1 MTELDSLQK
10 YWTSYGNNA
19 GTIAN
24 AREPDAKK
32 LDHLYEKD
40 DEQLEKGKR
49 GDKYWNDPYAIATAM
64 LIAQGKF
71 EGGDRRETGQA
82 PPWGQGDFRRES
94 EGARERDRVA
104 GAIGK
109 KGFGKK
115 RRKGKKKA
123 AVNKML
129 FKGKKAMD
137 LEKISPSLERLIAF
151 GAGWALSGDIVN
163 RDVPQDLVRE
173 WERAVNNQASDNE
186 RRRLERKI
194 KSRLRKS
201 DDTIF
206 NALHEHY
213 LSKDHAPVPPRV
225 GLMWDAVKHRWTRPE
240 RIGRTVWELSGHKR
254 IRGTGTGV
262 HERSVKAHGSGGRGA
277 GSATAGRRFRSSGD
291 SGRLNVHDGGKGVGT
306 NGAQSHPAF
315 RGLKAFKRGST
326 QPKRNK
332 AKKRR

>member
-173 WERAVNNQASDNE
+173 WERAVNN
-186 RRRLERKI
+186 
-194 KSRLRKS
+194 
-201 DDTIF
+201 IF

-306 NGAQSHPAF
+306 KGAQSHPAF

>member
-10 YWTSYGNNA
+10 YWLSKIPNA
-19 GTIAN
+19 GNVFAV
-24 AREPDAKK
+24 REPDADK
-32 LDHLYEKD
+32 LEHLYEKD

-82 PPWGQGDFRRES
+82 PPWGEGAFRRMG
-94 EGARERDRVA
+94 EGANARDRVA

-115 RRKGKKKA
+115 GRKGRKKKA
-123 AVNKML
+123 TVNKML

-186 RRRLERKI
+186 RRKLERKI

-206 NALHEHY
+206 NALQEHY

-262 HERSVKAHGSGGRGA
+262 HERSVKAHGAGGRGA
-277 GSATAGRRFRSSGD
+277 GSATAGRRFRSAGD
-291 SGRLNVHDGGKGVGT
+291 AGRLNVHDGGKVGSK
-306 NGAQSHPAF
+306 GSQSHPAF
-315 RGLKAFKRGST
+315 RGLKAFKRNTAQTKT
-326 QPKRNK
+326 QK